1 MHAPASCTPPFSHY
15 PPVAG
20 GTITRYALPT
30 HLHPPPPHALTTP
43 PPHALSSPA
52 PHTPSHPSPQVGEAA
67 RRCVMSNAPSTFAS
81 IKRLIGRTA
90 SADEL
95 LALAA
100 LEVPYRRAGSGE
112 IMLP

>member
-1 MHAPASCTPPFSHY
+1 
-15 PPVAG
+15 
-20 GTITRYALPT
+20 
-30 HLHPPPPHALTTP
+30 
-43 PPHALSSPA
+43 
-52 PHTPSHPSPQVGEAA
+52 VGEAA